1 MEVMTSQTESVQGP
15 YWDRVEGPVTAVRWA
30 PLVLLSGSLLCS
42 IVVPVASGRLGYLLL
57 IVLSVASALLAGWW
71 MRRRELSTSSRV
83 AICAAH
89 LSMTAAMIAISPV
102 YGIFGFFG
110 YIIAMLLFDGPALIV
125 ALGLNALIMAGSQ
138 VGGFGQAVSDWR
150 AFLALSL
157 VNAGVV
163 AVIVHFGMKRA
174 REVQQREAAA
184 DALAEVSRR
193 NQELQDQL
201 LERAHEQGILQER
214 ERLSREIHD
223 TVAQD
228 LVAIVSQLEAIDSE
242 GDWRPRVDAAKSLAR
257 DGLGEARRAVS
268 ALRSPLLDD
277 ASAAQAVRALVDDWS
292 SRHHIRARL
301 TVHGT
306 PARTE
311 QDQVILRVCQEALSN
326 VARHSGAS
334 CVEVELQY
342 TQDGLLLQVRD
353 DGRGFD
359 PLLAQAGHG
368 LRNMRERVEAVGGS
382 LDVES
387 NSGAGCLIGVAAP
400 A

>member
-1 MEVMTSQTESVQGP
+1 MEVMTQHVASVQGP
-15 YWDRVEGPVTAVRWA
+15 YWDRVDGPVAAVRWA
-30 PLVLLSGSLLCS
+30 PLALVAGSMVCA
-42 IVVPVASGRLGYLLL
+42 IVVPIRSGAVGYLLL
-57 IVLSVASALLAGWW
+57 AALSAASVLLAAWW
-71 MRRRELSTSSRV
+71 MHRTALVLPLRV
-83 AICAAH
+83 AIFAAH
-89 LSMTAAMIAISPV
+89 LAMGAAMIAISPF

-110 YIIAMLLFDGPALIV
+110 YVIAMLLFSGLTLLV
-125 ALGLNALIMAGSQ
+125 ALGLNALVMAASQ
-138 VGGFGQAVSDWR
+138 VGGFSEAVSNWH

-163 AVIVHFGMKRA
+163 AVIVHFGVRRA
-174 REVQQREAAA
+174 EEVQEREAAA
-184 DALAEVSRR
+184 SRLAEVSRR

-201 LERAHEQGILQER
+201 LEQAHRQGILQER

-228 LVAIVSQLEAIDSE
+228 LVAIVSQLEAIDAE
-242 GDWRPRVDAAKSLAR
+242 GDWRYRVTAAKALAR

-277 ASAAQAVRALVDDWS
+277 ASAADAVRNFLDDWS
-292 SRHHIRARL
+292 ARHQIRAHL
-301 TVHGT
+301 SVQGV
-306 PARTE
+306 PVRTE
-311 QDQVILRVCQEALSN
+311 QDQMIVRVCQEALSN
-326 VARHSGAS
+326 VARHAGAS
-334 CVEVELQY
+334 CVEVQLRY

-353 DGRGFD
+353 DGRGFE
-359 PLLAQAGHG
+359 PLQTESGHG

-387 NSGAGCLIGVAAP
+387 ACGAGCLIDVAAP

>member
-1 MEVMTSQTESVQGP
+1 MDVMTPQESSVQGP
-15 YWDRVEGPVTAVRWA
+15 YWDRVDGPVAAVRWA
-30 PLVLLSGSLLCS
+30 PAALLAGSLLCAV
-42 IVVPVASGRLGYLLL
+42 VVPVASGRVGYLLL
-57 IVLSVASALLAGWW
+57 IALSVVSVLLAAWW
-71 MRRRELSTSSRV
+71 MRRTSLSMPLRV
-83 AICAAH
+83 VIFAAH
-89 LSMTAAMIAISPV
+89 LAMAAAMIAISPF

-110 YIIAMLLFDGPALIV
+110 YVIAMLLFEGPALIV
-125 ALGLNALIMAGSQ
+125 ALGLNALVMAAAQ
-138 VGGFGQAVSDWR
+138 VGGFGQAVSSWQ
-150 AFLALSL
+150 AFLALSF

-163 AVIVHFGMKRA
+163 AVIVHFGMQRA
-174 REVQQREAAA
+174 REVQERETAARQ
-184 DALAEVSRR
+184 LAEVSQR

-228 LVAIVSQLEAIDSE
+228 LVAIVSQLEAIDGE
-242 GDWRPRVDAAKSLAR
+242 GDWRSRVDAAKDLAR
-257 DGLGEARRAVS
+257 DGLGEARRAVN

-277 ASAAQAVRALVDDWS
+277 ASAADAVRGLLDEWS
-292 SRHHIRARL
+292 ARHRIRAHL
-301 TVHGT
+301 YVEGT

-311 QDQVILRVCQEALSN
+311 QDQMIVRVCQEALSN
-326 VARHSGAS
+326 VARHSGATS
-334 CVEVELQY
+334 VQVQLQY

-353 DGRGFD
+353 DGRGFE
-359 PLLAQAGHG
+359 PLLGGVGHG

-387 NSGAGCLIGVAAP
+387 ALGAGCLIDVAAP